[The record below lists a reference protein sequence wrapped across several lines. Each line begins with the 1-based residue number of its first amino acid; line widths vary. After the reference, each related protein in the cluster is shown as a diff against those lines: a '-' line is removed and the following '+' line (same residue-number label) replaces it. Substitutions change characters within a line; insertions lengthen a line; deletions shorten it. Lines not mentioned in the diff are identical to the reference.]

1 MDFDNLIAERINDPS
16 GLERLYRTSPEQ
28 FTASFSKVFSAHP
41 ESITLKVWNE
51 RLNFKSADGATTF
64 LPEKKISRIF
74 VVILLALLAGFI
86 MDLPKVFKSIETA
99 FPGSSFYFSVLP
111 ALSAYFIIKNW
122 PVKKITIYIIT
133 GLFIISYLYIEMLP
147 AGEPHPYS
155 TTGMVNA
162 ADIFFDNHSDSIRL
176 AYAHMPFFL
185 WSLVGLAFIGM
196 DFRNISKRMDYL
208 RYNGEAIIYTAI
220 ILICGIILT
229 LLTWALFEVIKVS
242 VMDFYEHVII
252 YGTAASFIVA
262 TYLTEIMGKI
272 SKSIAPIIAKIFSP
286 LVLITLLG
294 YLITIIILRKN
305 PYNDREFLITFNVM
319 LVSVLAITIFAI
331 SERGRVDSKTAND
344 YIIAS
349 LVLVALII
357 DAIALSAIAFR
368 LASYGVTPNRIA
380 VLGANI
386 LIFINLLGIV
396 INYARFFIRRHPIT
410 SVEVLISQYLPVY
423 SGWTVVITFGFP
435 FIFSFK

>member
-1 MDFDNLIAERINDPS
+1 
-16 GLERLYRTSPEQ
+16 
-28 FTASFSKVFSAHP
+28 
-41 ESITLKVWNE
+41 
-51 RLNFKSADGATTF
+51 
-64 LPEKKISRIF
+64 
-74 VVILLALLAGFI
+74 
-86 MDLPKVFKSIETA
+86 MDLPHTFSSIKLA

-111 ALSAYFIIKNW
+111 ALAAYFTLKNW
-122 PVKKITIYIIT
+122 PIKKITVYIII
-133 GLFIISYLYIEMLP
+133 GLFVISYVYIEMIL
-147 AGEPHPYS
+147 GGNSNNHSES
-155 TTGMVNA
+155 GIVNA
-162 ADIFFDNHSDSIRL
+162 SDIFFFSHSDSVML

-185 WSLVGLAFIGM
+185 WSLVGLAFIGI
-196 DFRNISKRMDYL
+196 DFRNTSKRMDYL

-229 LLTWALFEVIKVS
+229 LLTVALFEVIGVS
-242 VMDFYEHVII
+242 VMDFYTHVVI
-252 YGTAASFIVA
+252 YGIAASLIVA

-272 SKSIAPIIAKIFSP
+272 SKNIAPIIAKIFSP
-286 LVLITLLG
+286 LVLMTLLG

-305 PYNDREFLITFNVM
+305 PYDDREFLITFNIM

-386 LIFINLLGIV
+386 LIFSNLIGIV
-396 INYARFFIRRHPIT
+396 INYARFFIRGHHIT

-423 SGWTVVITFGFP
+423 SGWTVVVTFGFP